1 MNQLHSHQN
10 FDHGAAPLYWAGE
23 IETARTL
30 HIEGHQREA
39 LWKLSSLV
47 DDVPDVTHERPWLVF
62 DMLALKARVL
72 CALELEDRA
81 SSLALATWSNL
92 NALSHS
98 GRS

>member
-1 MNQLHSHQN
+1 MNQLHGNHT
-10 FDHGAAPLYWAGE
+10 FDHAAAPLYWADE

-30 HIEGHQREA
+30 HQEGHQREA
-39 LWKLSSLV
+39 LCKLSGLV
-47 DDVPDVTHERPWLVF
+47 EDVPGVTHEQPWLVF

-92 NALSHS
+92 NTLSHP
-98 GRS
+98 G